1 MELDSGVADRQGDG
15 MGSPDGQKATRM
27 GQVAAAALIGTT
39 IEYYDFFI
47 YGVAAALVF
56 GDVFFPELGTAG
68 GLLASLSVY
77 AVAFVA
83 RPVGAVLFGHFG
95 DRLGRKAPLVASLS
109 LSVFSVASPERGRLW
124 R

>member
-1 MELDSGVADRQGDG
+1 
-15 MGSPDGQKATRM
+15 M